1 MLAII
6 PLTKSPMYYRVVI
19 MKSEEIKDIKSNIEY
34 GVFCGINC
42 RVVYS
47 GKEIE
52 LVCVTDIAKH
62 YNKRFDR
69 FFTTLAGSEIKKRL
83 IGIRGKGGFSLL
95 PVSDAFYLNQWCQT
109 PIPQN
114 CVERFEKTAING
126 IERLLKYS
134 PYSNIKLLKQV
145 RVGKYVVDAYIPE
158 LSICIEYD
166 EEYHLKQSEK
176 DKERELEIKKII
188 GSQAMFFRIAKG
200 SEIDGY
206 GAFMKMLYTGEIH
219 EEPKPYHFS
228 NEALMINEI
237 AFGEHKAID
246 RDKLSDADL
255 KKLTEIEAKNAAY
268 IDLGLGY
275 KERKDR
281 LMKMYQRKI
290 GVVS

>member
-1 MLAII
+1 
-6 PLTKSPMYYRVVI
+6 

-34 GVFCGINC
+34 GVFFGINC

-69 FFTTLAGSEIKKRL
+69 FFTTLVGSEIKKRL

-95 PVSDAFYLNQWCQT
+95 PVSDAFYFYQWCQS
-109 PIPQN
+109 PLPQN

-188 GSQAMFFRIAKG
+188 GSQAMFFRIVKG

-219 EEPKPYHFS
+219 KEPKPYHFS

-237 AFGEHKAID
+237 VLGTRTKTN
-246 RDKLSDADL
+246 RDELTDSQLKMITDL
-255 KKLTEIEAKNAAY
+255 EAKNAAY
-268 IDLGLGY
+268 IDLGMSY
-275 KERKDR
+275 QERKERLFNIFTLRTETTDKKK
-281 LMKMYQRKI
+281 LNFQATTQF
-290 GVVS
+290 GC